1 MSTAAIGAVGAAG
14 GAPAVGGT
22 GGAARPAESGAFADV
37 LRRADRAQGGLGQA
51 IARASDGAG
60 IGAGEM
66 IALQAQ
72 MYRSS
77 LELDLASKIV
87 EKVTSGIKQTLNT
100 NT

>member
-1 MSTAAIGAVGAAG
+1 MAAIGAVGAAG

-22 GGAARPAESGAFADV
+22 GGGARPSDGGAFADV
-37 LRRADRAQGGLGQA
+37 LRRADRAQGGLDQA
-51 IARASDGAG
+51 ITRASGGTG
-60 IGAGEM
+60 IGSGEM

>member
-1 MSTAAIGAVGAAG
+1 MPAIGAIGIAG

-22 GGAARPAESGAFADV
+22 GGPARAGEGAFADL
-37 LRRADRAQGGLGQA
+37 LRRADRAQGGLDQA
-51 IARASDGAG
+51 IGRAAGSSG
-60 IGAGEM
+60 IGSGEL

-87 EKVTSGIKQTLNT
+87 EKVSSGIKQTLST